1 MTALSPYGPPR
12 GHREDLGRNGEQVD
26 QPTKEPFVSL
36 LELVREIYQVM
47 LLSFIQSNQICGPE
61 NMYDL
66 A

>member
-12 GHREDLGRNGEQVD
+12 SHREDLGRNGEQDD

-47 LLSFIQSNQICGPE
+47 LLSFI
-61 NMYDL
+61 
-66 A
+66 